1 MRYLFDILHP
11 AHVHVLKHTMTELR
25 DRDHDVVVTARDK
38 DVALDLLDAYDIDYT
53 VLSSQQYGSVNLARE
68 LVSRTVKLG
77 KFARSQNVDAL
88 VGLMGPSIAPVGRIL
103 RIPSYVLYD
112 TEIAKR
118 TNTWVYPM
126 ATEVITPGCYTGRV
140 HGNHVTY
147 AGYHELA
154 YLHPDRF
161 TPDPAKLAMYGLDTD
176 HPYVVLR
183 LPSLLSSHDNRE
195 VDTPSETWLRWIS
208 ATRETRRVVIS
219 SERPLGTDLDAFR
232 LEGPPVDV
240 HHVLAHADLVM
251 GESATM
257 AAEAAVLGTT
267 AILVGAT
274 SRGYIDDIESRYGLI
289 RYFTPDRI
297 DDALDTAR
305 VVLDSPDSAAVTE
318 AHSELID
325 AHIDVT
331 SWLTDHLLTA
341 STNRKR
347 P

>member
-25 DRDHDVVVTARDK
+25 DNDHDVVVTARDK
-38 DVALDLLDAYDIDYT
+38 DVALELLDAYDLDYT
-53 VLSSQQYGSVNLARE
+53 VLSTQQHGSVNLARE

-77 KFARSQNVDAL
+77 RFARSQKIDAL

-112 TEIAKR
+112 TEIASL

-126 ATEVITPGCYTGRV
+126 ATEVITPQCYTGRV
-140 HGNHVTY
+140 RGNHVTY
-147 AGYHELA
+147 TGYHELA
-154 YLHPDRF
+154 YLHPARF
-161 TPDPAKLAMYGLDTD
+161 KPDPARLTMYGLDMD

-195 VDTPSETWLRWIS
+195 VDTPPDTWLRWIE
-208 ATRETRRVVIS
+208 ATSETHRVVIS
-219 SERPLGTDLDAFR
+219 SERPLGADLDTFR
-232 LEGPPVDV
+232 LEGPPADV
-240 HHVLAHADLVM
+240 HHVLAYADLVM

-257 AAEAAVLGTT
+257 AAEAAVLGTP

-274 SRGYIDDIESRYGLI
+274 SRGYVDDIERRYGLI

-297 DDALDTAR
+297 DEALGAAR
-305 VVLDSPDSAAVTE
+305 DVLNEPDSAANS
-318 AHSELID
+318 ASHSKLID
-325 AHIDVT
+325 DHIDVT

-341 STNRKR
+341 SADRSG